1 MKSKL
6 ICFIYYLLILQIT
19 SSTLVLDFIN
29 YDSEI
34 TWDNIKTDSVE
45 SVILK
50 IAEGF
55 TIDKYFQT
63 NLQTI
68 QNKDIDIG
76 GVYFLSKSESENQSI
91 AEVDFLIA
99 SLKGQ
104 KYPIYLDLET
114 NNTSNLGIK
123 EITKIMIAFTKRCL
137 TYEYECNIYTSK
149 KGFFTYF
156 YPGQL
161 ADLGSKFWVTSYNN
175 STNEEQINIKYKPN
189 VGELMWRYYKKEI
202 QPETS
207 FIGYNMKY
215 NIEMSKPSVNMT
227 RLRKM
232 VKVIHPN
239 GVPIRKT
246 PVIDIYN
253 IVKVS
258 TYGERIQIVDH
269 TEDAKWYIDSNG
281 YYVTTDVKYVI
292 DSKGV
297 ANKQPVSIKQN
308 PLGDATEVTSV
319 YFGTVLPVI
328 EENPDWVKVCDLSGK
343 EGWALKDDVTFK

>member
-6 ICFIYYLLILQIT
+6 LCFICYLLILQIT
-19 SSTLVLDFIN
+19 SSNIVLDFIN

-34 TWDNIKTDSVE
+34 NWNDISTVNVD

-55 TIDKYFQT
+55 TIDKHFQT
-63 NLQTI
+63 NLQTT
-68 QNKDIDIG
+68 QNKNINIA

-91 AEVDFLIA
+91 AEVDFIIA
-99 SLKGQ
+99 SLKGK

-123 EITKIMIAFTKRCL
+123 EITKIMLAFTKRCL

-161 ADLGSKFWVTSYNN
+161 ADLGSKFWVTSYG
-175 STNEEQINIKYKPN
+175 SINEEQTNIKYKPN
-189 VGELMWRYYKKEI
+189 VGELMWRYYKKET
-202 QPETS
+202 QTS
-207 FIGYNMKY
+207 IIGYNMKY
-215 NIEMSKPSVNMT
+215 NIEMSKPSVDMK
-227 RLRKM
+227 RSRKM

-258 TYGERIQIVDH
+258 SYGERIQIVDK
-269 TEDAKWYIDSNG
+269 TEDAKWYVDSNG
-281 YYVTTDVKYVI
+281 YYVTTDVKYVV

-297 ANKQPVSIKQN
+297 ANKQPVSIKEN
-308 PLGDATEVTSV
+308 PSQEATQLSTV

-328 EENPDWVKVCDLSGK
+328 EENLDWVKVYDLK
-343 EGWALKDDVTFK
+343 EFEGWALKDDVTFK

>member
-6 ICFIYYLLILQIT
+6 LSFVCCFLIFQIT
-19 SSTLVLDFIN
+19 STKVVLDFIN

-34 TWDNIKTDSVE
+34 NWESISTDNVE

-55 TIDKYFQT
+55 TIDKHFQT
-63 NLQTI
+63 NIQTI
-68 QNKDIDIG
+68 QNKNININ

-91 AEVDFLIA
+91 AEADFIIA
-99 SLKGQ
+99 SLKG
-104 KYPIYLDLET
+104 KKLPIYLDMET

-123 EITKIMIAFTKRCL
+123 EITKLMIAFTKRCL

-161 ADLGSKFWVTSYNN
+161 AELGSKFWVTSYGK
-175 STNEEQINIKYKPN
+175 NEEEMNIKYKPN
-189 VGELMWRYYKKEI
+189 VGELMWRYYKKET
-202 QPETS
+202 QPS
-207 FIGYNMKY
+207 IIIGYNMKY
-215 NIEMSKPSVNMT
+215 QIETSKPSVDMK

-246 PVIDIYN
+246 PVVDIYN
-253 IVKVS
+253 IVRVS
-258 TYGERIQIVDH
+258 SYGDRIQIVEQ
-269 TEDAKWYIDSNG
+269 TEDSKWYIDVDG
-281 YYVTTDVKYVI
+281 YYVTTDVNYVV
-292 DSKGV
+292 DSKVV
-297 ANKQPVSIKQN
+297 ANKQPISIKEDPSQ
-308 PLGDATEVTSV
+308 GATELTTV

-328 EENPDWVKVCDLSGK
+328 EENPDWVKVYDLSK
-343 EGWALKDDVTFK
+343 YEGWALKDDVTFK